1 MGEGLRN
8 NVTKC
13 HMGEGGGL
21 KSCKKVSGIIWMAY
35 KIPLNNWGEILS
47 FFYEIRFIGLD
58 PGQ

>member
-1 MGEGLRN
+1 MGE
-8 NVTKC
+8 
-13 HMGEGGGL
+13 EGGL
-21 KSCKKVSGIIWMAY
+21 KSGKKVSRIIWMAY